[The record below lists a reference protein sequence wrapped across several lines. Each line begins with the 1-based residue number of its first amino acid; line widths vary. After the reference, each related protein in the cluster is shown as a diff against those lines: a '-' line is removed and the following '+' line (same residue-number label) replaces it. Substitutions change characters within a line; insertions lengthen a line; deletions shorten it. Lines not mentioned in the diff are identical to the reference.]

1 MFGRG
6 VITNFEKFKFNLERG
21 VYLLEVM
28 LEEILVA
35 LHSLE
40 SKYKASSEL
49 YFNSPD
55 TSDALIIARISCS
68 FSQVL
73 SILLD
78 DLDAINDFIKEGGL

>member
-1 MFGRG
+1 
-6 VITNFEKFKFNLERG
+6 
-21 VYLLEVM
+21 M
-28 LEEILVA
+28 LEEILAA

-55 TSDALIIARISCS
+55 TNDALIIARISCS

-78 DLDAINDFIKEGGL
+78 DLDSIDDFIKEGGL